1 MRWIGLIDDIRHRIY
16 FHCCVVCC
24 VLCIWSVVQFRKT
37 KRIPIIAS
45 NPLTF
50 SIIES
55 CLFVIRIFVI
65 FFFLCQET
73 TKKTNQTKK
82 KTRYKIQNYCVVFV
96 NAICEVSQ
104 CFVQFRIDIYSS
116 RIAIWQREVVH
127 NKEGKKTKCVVHFQL
142 IFDRGVY
149 QLKLNR
155 LKSHPMIMVNMIYFF
170 SVNRLLLATFYRWKS
185 FTQHI

>member
-1 MRWIGLIDDIRHRIY
+1 MIY
-16 FHCCVVCC
+16 AIESIFIVVLCVVHLVRCSIPKNKAHSNH
-24 VLCIWSVVQFRKT
+24 CIQSTHIFYNWIVF
-37 KRIPIIAS
+37 ICHS
-45 NPLTF
+45 NF
-50 SIIES
+50 
-55 CLFVIRIFVI
+55 CYFLFFVSRNNK
-65 FFFLCQET
+65 
-73 TKKTNQTKK
+73 KKTNQTKK